1 MGIYVK
7 GVDMPKENEILQI
20 RIYGDGKVSRVYDIE
35 CQQIGTAIETT
46 QVVPIEEVWANV
58 QPLKDKILE
67 LEEKLYLQK
76 TENEWIPV
84 SERLPKEDARY
95 LCQNSYGLMQVM
107 RWANNLEEVDDFD
120 FCDKKYGGWYEYD
133 SEWGYCERKEVV
145 AWQPLPKPY
154 KEENEE

>member
-1 MGIYVK
+1 MGIYVN
-7 GVDMPKENEILQI
+7 GIDMPKQNEILQI
-20 RIYGDGKVSRVYDIE
+20 RIYGDGKVSRVYDIK

-46 QVVPIEEVWANV
+46 NEAPTAI
-58 QPLKDKILE
+58 
-67 LEEKLYLQK
+67 
-76 TENEWIPV
+76 EWIPV
-84 SERLPKEDARY
+84 SERLPKEDGRY

-145 AWQPLPKPY
+145 AWRPLPKPY
-154 KEENEE
+154 KEGGEV